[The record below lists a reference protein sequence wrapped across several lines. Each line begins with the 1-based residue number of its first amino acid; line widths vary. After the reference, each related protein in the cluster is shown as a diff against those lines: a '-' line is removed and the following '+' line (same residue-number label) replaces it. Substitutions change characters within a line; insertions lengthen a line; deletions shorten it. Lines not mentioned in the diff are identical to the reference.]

1 MDLAARLADDYSLT
15 HKASFVN
22 KPFPRKPFNPQ
33 SKFTPQ
39 SRPFSP
45 QSKPY
50 SPQSGPKSNPSNP
63 SDTSSHSFTPK
74 PKFSGENKGQNP
86 LSQPFCNYCKRSG
99 HIISE
104 CLSLK
109 RKKENQEGPKPIG
122 LTSLRLKPQSSIQDE
137 NPISAKTSETDSVME
152 IYEPFL
158 SDGFVS
164 LNSDSAQSTP
174 IKILRDTGASQSLIL
189 ADTLPFSEKTSSGTS
204 VLIQGVE
211 CGFVNVPLHN
221 IYLSSD
227 LVTGLVAVGIRPSLP
242 FKGIHLLLGNDLAGD
257 KVVVDPLLTS
267 TPCVDQSP
275 DPIEQEIPD
284 LYPSCAVTR
293 AMAKKAKLNHGMQD
307 IDLTDTL
314 IGQSFNDE
322 ISNSLSPSQSD
333 IQTDFDTSRSNT
345 DHSPSISNDQGHD
358 QLSRSQLCKEQH
370 SDPEISPLFERALDE
385 NEISQVPVCY
395 YVKNDILMRKWRPP
409 DVSAEDEW
417 TVNHQI
423 VVPRIYRPEILNLA
437 HETPMSG
444 HLGVNKTYHK
454 ILNHFYWPG
463 LKSYVSQHCKSCHT
477 CQMVGKPNQTI
488 PKAHLQPIPA
498 FDEPFSRIII
508 DCVGPLPKTK
518 SGCQYLLTIM
528 CASTRFPEAIPLRN
542 IKTKTIVKALVK
554 FFTFVGLP
562 RSVQSDQGSNFM
574 SGIFQQVMYEL
585 GIKQYKS
592 SAYHPESQGALERF
606 HQTLKN
612 MIRSYCFDTEKDW
625 DEGIHLLLFAVRE
638 SVQESLGFS
647 PFELVFGHTVRGP
660 LKLLKEKFLSDD
672 DSSLNLLQYVSDFK
686 NRLSK
691 ACEAARSNLKSAQT
705 KMKSHYDE
713 NALDRNFELGDK
725 VLALLPIPGKP
736 LQARYYGPYTEYKK
750 LSDVNYIIN
759 TPGRRKQ
766 KQLCHIN
773 MLKKYIDR
781 DSSVISSVNLVNF
794 VPHEQNQMDTED
806 STFVKSDPSSS
817 KLQNSDILKD
827 LDQKLSHLDSD
838 KRLELKQLI
847 LEYEHLFPDIP
858 SRTDKIF
865 HDVDITDG
873 SKPVKQHP
881 YRMNPVKQQ
890 YLREEVQYLLDNDF
904 IEPSQSEWSSP
915 CILVPKPDGTFRMCT
930 DYRKVNSVTK
940 TDTFPIPRID
950 DCIDNIGHAKYVTKF
965 DLLKGF
971 WQIPM
976 TDRAKE
982 VSAFVTPDGLF
993 QYKVMPFGMKNSPAT
1008 FQRLVNRLI
1017 SNLDGCKAYIDD
1029 AIIFSEEWQ
1038 QHLQIIRTFFDRLSE
1053 AKLTVN
1059 LAKIEFC
1066 HANLTFLGHIVGQGQ
1081 VKPVKAKVEAIS
1093 DFPVPTGKKN

>member
-1 MDLAARLADDYSLT
+1 M
-15 HKASFVN
+15 K
-22 KPFPRKPFNPQ
+22 RKREKERQ
-33 SKFTPQ
+33 ES
-39 SRPFSP
+39 
-45 QSKPY
+45 
-50 SPQSGPKSNPSNP
+50 
-63 SDTSSHSFTPK
+63 PK
-74 PKFSGENKGQNP
+74 PT
-86 LSQPFCNYCKRSG
+86 
-99 HIISE
+99 
-104 CLSLK
+104 
-109 RKKENQEGPKPIG
+109 G
-122 LTSLRLKPQSSIQDE
+122 LTSFRLKPQSSIQDE
-137 NPISAKTSETDSVME
+137 NPILAKTSETDAVME

-158 SDGFVS
+158 SDGSVS
-164 LNSDSAQSTP
+164 LNSDFAHSTP

-189 ADTLPFSEKTSSGTS
+189 ADTLSFSEKTFSGTS

-211 CGFVNVPLHN
+211 CGFINVPLHN

-227 LVTGLVAVGIRPSLP
+227 LVNGLVAVGIRPSLP
-242 FKGIHLLLGNDLAGD
+242 FKGVHLLLGNDLAGD

-267 TPCVDQSP
+267 TPCVDQPP

-293 AMAKKAKLNHGMQD
+293 AMAKRANKNHGMQD
-307 IDLTDTL
+307 INLADTL

-345 DHSPSISNDQGHD
+345 DLSPSISND

-370 SDPEISPLFERALDE
+370 SDPEISLLFDRALDE
-385 NEISQVPVCY
+385 SEMSQVPVCY
-395 YVKNDILMRKWRPP
+395 YVKNDILMRKWRLPN
-409 DVSAEDEW
+409 VSADDEW

-423 VVPRIYRPEILNLA
+423 VVPRAYRPEILNLA

-454 ILNHFYWPG
+454 ILNHFFWPG
-463 LKSYVSQHCKSCHT
+463 LKSDVSQHCKSCHT

-488 PKAHLQPIPA
+488 PNASLQAIPA
-498 FDEPFSRIII
+498 FDETFSRIII

-528 CASTRFPEAIPLRN
+528 CTSTRFPEAIPIRN

-574 SGIFQQVMYEL
+574 SGIFQQVMHEL

-592 SAYHPESQGALERF
+592 PAYHPESQGALERF

-691 ACEAARSNLKSAQT
+691 ACEAARSNLKSAQS
-705 KMKSHYDE
+705 KMKLGYDE
-713 NALDRNFELGDK
+713 NAQDRNFEPGDK

-736 LQARYYGPYTEYKK
+736 LQARYYGPYTVDKK
-750 LSDVNYIIN
+750 LSDVNYIVN
-759 TPGRRKQ
+759 TPGRRRQ

-773 MLKKYIDR
+773 MLKKYIGR
-781 DSSVISSVNLVNF
+781 DSSFISSVNLVNT
-794 VPHEQNQMDTED
+794 VPPEQNQMDSED
-806 STFVKSDPSSS
+806 MNFVKSDIASS
-817 KLQNSDILKD
+817 KLKNSDILKD
-827 LDQKLSHLDSD
+827 LDQKLSHLSPD

-847 LEYEHLFPDIP
+847 LEYEHLFPDI
-858 SRTDKIF
+858 SSKTDKIY
-865 HDVDITDG
+865 HDVELIDG

-890 YLREEVQYLLDNDF
+890 ILRDEVQYLLDNDF
-904 IEPSQSEWSSP
+904 LEPSQSEWSSP

-930 DYRKVNSVTK
+930 DYRKVNSVAK

-950 DCIDNIGHAKYVTKF
+950 DCIDNIGQAKYVTKF

-971 WQIPM
+971 WQIPL

-982 VSAFVTPDGLF
+982 ISAFVTPDGLY

-1008 FQRLVNRLI
+1008 FQ
-1017 SNLDGCKAYIDD
+1017 C
-1029 AIIFSEEWQ
+1029 
-1038 QHLQIIRTFFDRLSE
+1038 
-1053 AKLTVN
+1053 
-1059 LAKIEFC
+1059 
-1066 HANLTFLGHIVGQGQ
+1066 
-1081 VKPVKAKVEAIS
+1081 
-1093 DFPVPTGKKN
+1093 